1 MYSNTLKMNRITF
14 KIFVI
19 TLLAFLCLTAC
30 WAQKKQHGKAS
41 YYSKELQEQELQAV
55 KDYITTV

>member
-1 MYSNTLKMNRITF
+1 MNRITF

-19 TLLAFLCLTAC
+19 TLLAFFCLTAC

>member
-1 MYSNTLKMNRITF
+1 MNRITF

-19 TLLAFLCLTAC
+19 TLLAFFCLTAC
-30 WAQKKQHGKAS
+30 WAQNKQHGKAS